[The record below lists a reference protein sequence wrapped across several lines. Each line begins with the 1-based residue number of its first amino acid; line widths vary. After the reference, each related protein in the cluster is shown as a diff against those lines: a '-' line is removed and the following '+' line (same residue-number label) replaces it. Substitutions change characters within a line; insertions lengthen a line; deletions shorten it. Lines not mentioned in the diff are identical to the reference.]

1 MTMRRKKRKKGWK
14 LKMERIRSKVP
25 ACENDCAQQ
34 NTDLHFSYSCSLT
47 LWDVTFQIFLKTAS
61 ALELVI
67 LIYRC

>member
-1 MTMRRKKRKKGWK
+1 
-14 LKMERIRSKVP
+14 MERMRSKVP